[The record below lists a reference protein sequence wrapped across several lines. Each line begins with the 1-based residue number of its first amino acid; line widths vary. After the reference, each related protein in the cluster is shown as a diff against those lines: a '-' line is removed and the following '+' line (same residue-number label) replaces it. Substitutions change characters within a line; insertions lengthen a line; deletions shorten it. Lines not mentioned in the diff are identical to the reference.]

1 MTKFTVENDCFRIY
15 YNDVDWFVV
24 KHKMVLQENII
35 AEKIWYFFFSIKSQ
49 VIEYVFM
56 NKYNNS
62 SVSLNTLH
70 SQLPQKMVS
79 MQIYLRQVD
88 SLE

>member
-1 MTKFTVENDCFRIY
+1 
-15 YNDVDWFVV
+15 
-24 KHKMVLQENII
+24 MV
-35 AEKIWYFFFSIKSQ
+35 FFFFIKSQ